1 MSIVLISCSAIGW
14 IAFIVAPVD
23 STKKKVEK
31 HVVVAEDYIDR
42 GLYQLAIAEYDEAI
56 LIDPANEELW
66 ADKLHT
72 FDLLYKED
80 PRAYDDYLEHAKN
93 AVMACPKNAEF
104 HLTAAKLYIKDEN
117 YKQAYKILSKG
128 VDAGIDD
135 PEVNELRF
143 ETKYAFETKYGDY
156 EIYNDWLNG
165 CYEVFE
171 EKDWRYL
178 EEDGDTLNF
187 PHLTLAGPVGE
198 DSVRFV
204 EYNNRYYLVN
214 EEEII
219 QGFFR
224 IDPQNVG
231 VYSEG
236 LIAIQSSDG
245 KYTYYDSLGDI
256 QFSGAKFDYA
266 GTFYDGTAAVMKDN
280 KWYIIDKEGDQVS
293 DEVYSDIK
301 LNRDFTYNRN
311 GVKALKHSG
320 DVFYSVYVNNKKI
333 GEYDDVGV
341 VTDDELI
348 AVCVNRNWGFIDL
361 KGNYVIEPQYKD
373 ARSFSFGL
381 AAVFDGKK
389 WGFIDKD
396 GKLAID
402 YQFFDV
408 GYFNVEGYCM
418 VLNEYEVTDH
428 SNEDEKKIVYYWNLI
443 SLYNF

>member
-14 IAFIVAPVD
+14 IAFVVAPVD

-31 HVVVAEDYIDR
+31 HVVVAEDYLDR

-56 LIDPANEELW
+56 LIDPSNEAVW
-66 ADKLHT
+66 TDKMHA
-72 FDLLYKED
+72 FDLLYNENHA
-80 PRAYDDYLEHAKN
+80 AYDDYLENAKN
-93 AVMACPKNAEF
+93 AIIACPKNAEF
-104 HLTAAKLYIKDEN
+104 HLTAAKLYIIDEN

-128 VDAGIDD
+128 VEAGIDD
-135 PEVNELRF
+135 PDLNALRY
-143 ETKYAFETKYGDY
+143 ETKYAFETKYGEY
-156 EIYNDWLNG
+156 VEYKDWLNG
-165 CYEVFE
+165 CFEVCEYE
-171 EKDWRYL
+171 DWKYL
-178 EEDGDTLNF
+178 EEDGDSLSF
-187 PHLTLAGPVGE
+187 PPLTIAGPVGD

-204 EYNNRYYLVN
+204 KYNERYYLVN

-219 QGFFR
+219 QGFFK
-224 IDPQNVG
+224 INPQDVG

-236 LIAIQSSDG
+236 LIAIQSDG

-280 KWYIIDKEGDQVS
+280 KWFIIDNEGNQVS

-311 GVKALKHSG
+311 GVKILKHSG
-320 DVFYSVYVNNKKI
+320 DVFYSVYVNDKKI

-348 AVCVNRNWGFIDL
+348 AVCVNRIWGFIDL

-389 WGFIDKD
+389 WGFIDKN
-396 GKLAID
+396 GKLAIAN
-402 YQFFDV
+402 QFFDV
-408 GYFNVEGYCM
+408 GYFNSEGYCM
-418 VLNEYEVTDH
+418 VLNEDEVDDD
-428 SNEDEKKIVYYWNLI
+428 SQEGKRKVIYIWQLI